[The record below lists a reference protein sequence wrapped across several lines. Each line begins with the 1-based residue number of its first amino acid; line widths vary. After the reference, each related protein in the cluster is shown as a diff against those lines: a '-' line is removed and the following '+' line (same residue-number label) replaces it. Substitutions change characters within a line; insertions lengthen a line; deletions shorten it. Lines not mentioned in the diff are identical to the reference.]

1 MQCPRNLKET
11 SKSKDKKNETENIQ
25 KKPMNSKRRFASLQK
40 NFFVH
45 ALRGSK
51 NLTLNS
57 HQ

>member
-1 MQCPRNLKET
+1 MSKKSKKT
-11 SKSKDKKNETENIQ
+11 SKSNDKKNETENIQ